1 MRVPGRGWV
10 SAKAP
15 SWEWGLCTPGAEMR
29 VLWLE
34 SGRHEGRVWGEQ
46 KQIRHLSER
55 YGFHVKNHGNMLKD
69 MNLRELSSDFDCG
82 EALAA
87 LSRTES
93 SRQQVLDL
101 PWISNPPKVE
111 VQGRGEQSRCQRG
124 DPSSDLCSSILWDE
138 AGLNLVCLLYNCVKA
153 KLWTTPSTCLA
164 NLCINSKPCMGK
176 ANTTLAT
183 WSRLTSLV
191 TNHVDLM

>member
-1 MRVPGRGWV
+1 MSKCKGPELGVGSV
-10 SAKAP
+10 Y
-15 SWEWGLCTPGAEMR
+15 SWRRNEGTVAGVREAWGEGVRGAEADQTSEWEIWISSQKPWEHAEGYEFER
-29 VLWLE
+29 VVQWFWLWRS
-34 SGRHEGRVWGEQ
+34 SGCPEQNGEQ
-46 KQIRHLSER
+46 Q
-55 YGFHVKNHGNMLKD
+55 
-69 MNLRELSSDFDCG
+69 
-82 EALAA
+82 
-87 LSRTES
+87 
-93 SRQQVLDL
+93 QQVLDL